1 MYPII
6 INLHQYPVL
15 VVGGGNVAKRKIDF
29 LLEEKAD
36 VTVISPK
43 LHSDIKKKELK
54 WLKRRF
60 EWSDLNDFSLIFA
73 CTDDKKLNNLIKAK
87 SRSNQLVNNTSDKS
101 NSDFYNMKVINSN
114 GFLISISSRGN
125 DYRASK
131 KIGDKVEEWLNKNIT
146 QIIEDDLN

>member
-1 MYPII
+1 M
-6 INLHQYPVL
+6 
-15 VVGGGNVAKRKIDF
+15 
-29 LLEEKAD
+29 
-36 VTVISPK
+36 
-43 LHSDIKKKELK
+43 
-54 WLKRRF
+54 
-60 EWSDLNDFSLIFA
+60 
-73 CTDDKKLNNLIKAK
+73 NNLIKAK

-114 GFLISISSRGN
+114 GFLISISSKGN